1 MHREGITMSILICR
15 RHLYRMP
22 HYLMKRIKFVEL
34 KLFGHSSAIFIQLL
48 NETMIFSWISL
59 FTNATIWGLVLPF
72 NLPWRDLIKCYLA
85 QFDIIVLLPIHTHSH
100 SHSRCAHRETEQ
112 LNNRIRW
119 IMLMSAYKYF
129 QTKPSPSPHTGRMV
143 ADEKMKKKSNRFRKP
158 IEI

>member
-1 MHREGITMSILICR
+1 MSILICR

-34 KLFGHSSAIFIQLL
+34 KLFGHSSAIFIQLP

-59 FTNATIWGLVLPF
+59 FTNSTIWGLVLPF
-72 NLPWRDLIKCYLA
+72 NLPWRDLMSNVIWPNSILLS
-85 QFDIIVLLPIHTHSH
+85 LLPIHTH

-143 ADEKMKKKSNRFRKP
+143 ADEKMKKKPNRFRKP